1 MASMMHIWY
10 DREGD
15 FLEITFREA
24 KGYLREIAE
33 DMYERVDEAG
43 NLLGYAL
50 FNVTCHERQT
60 LAIPLKTRQLHALLQ
75 ETQEVKAAPRRKVR
89 GRVAGS

>member
-1 MASMMHIWY
+1 MNATIRVWY

-33 DMYERVDEAG
+33 DICERVDEAG
-43 NLLGYAL
+43 NLLGYSL
-50 FNVTCHERQT
+50 LNVTRHERQS
-60 LAIPLKTRQLHALLQ
+60 LVLPLKIQQLAQ
-75 ETQEVKAAPRRKVR
+75 
-89 GRVAGS
+89 VA

>member
-1 MASMMHIWY
+1 MASMIRIWY

-33 DMYERVDEAG
+33 DIYERVDETG

-50 FNVTCHERQT
+50 FNVTRHERQALT
-60 LAIPLKTRQLHALLQ
+60 IPLKIQQLRALL
-75 ETQEVKAAPRRKVR
+75 
-89 GRVAGS
+89 

>member
-1 MASMMHIWY
+1 MASMIRIWY

-33 DMYERVDEAG
+33 DIYERVDEAG
-43 NLLGYAL
+43 NLLGYVL
-50 FNVTCHERQT
+50 FNVTRHERQALT
-60 LAIPLKTRQLHALLQ
+60 IPLKIQQLRALLQ
-75 ETQEVKAAPRRKVR
+75 EA
-89 GRVAGS
+89 

>member
-1 MASMMHIWY
+1 MNATLRVWY

-33 DMYERVDEAG
+33 DIYERVDEAG
-43 NLLGYAL
+43 NLLGYAF
-50 FNVTCHERQT
+50 FNVTRHERQS
-60 LAIPLKTRQLHALLQ
+60 LAIPISFQQLYGTLQ
-75 ETQEVKAAPRRKVR
+75 TT
-89 GRVAGS
+89 

>member
-1 MASMMHIWY
+1 MASMIRIWY

-24 KGYLREIAE
+24 KGYLQEVTE
-33 DMYERVDEAG
+33 DIYERVDEAG

-50 FNVTCHERQT
+50 FNVTRHERQT
-60 LAIPLKTRQLHALLQ
+60 LAIPLETQQLRTLLQ
-75 ETQEVKAAPRRKVR
+75 ET
-89 GRVAGS
+89 